1 MAKNK
6 HSDRF
11 EEIKDF
17 INNDYRLPEHIAMIM
32 DGNGRWAKKR
42 KLPRVAGH
50 RKGIKS
56 VRAIVEAAGELG
68 IKAITLYTFSTENW
82 NRPASEVSALMK
94 LLVSTLKK
102 ELKDLQKKNVKL
114 IAIGNLND
122 LPAKVKEELLDG
134 VEKTSTNTGLIV
146 NLALSY
152 SSRLEIINAV
162 KNITIKVKNNEISPD
177 EINEETISSHLYT
190 SSLPDPDLLIRTSG
204 EMRISNFLL
213 WQLAYTE
220 IYITDTLWPDF
231 REDEFYKAIIDY
243 FKRERRFGKIS
254 EQIS

>member
-1 MAKNK
+1 MSKLK
-6 HSDRF
+6 HSNNL
-11 EEIKDF
+11 EQ
-17 INNDYRLPEHIAMIM
+17 INNFISKGYSLPEHIALIM

-42 KLPRVAGH
+42 RLPRVAGH
-50 RKGIKS
+50 REGIKS
-56 VRAIVEAAGELG
+56 VRAIVETAGELG

-82 NRPASEVSALMK
+82 KRPASEVSALMK

-114 IAIGNLND
+114 NAIGNLND
-122 LPAKVKEELLDG
+122 LPKKVKEELLDG
-134 VEKTSTNTGLIV
+134 IEKTASNTGLIV

-152 SSRLEIINAV
+152 SSRIEIIDAV
-162 KNITIKVKNNEISPD
+162 KNIALKVENKELSINDIS
-177 EINEETISSHLYT
+177 ESTISSHLYT
-190 SSLPDPDLLIRTSG
+190 STLPDPDLLIRTSG

-220 IYITDTLWPDF
+220 IYITNTFWPDF
-231 REDEFYKAIIDY
+231 RKEEFYKAVLDY